1 MTNQFVSIVEILTL
15 NDILDEIK
23 SIFSFKISNFTKT
36 QDFLNKLNNKD
47 LNISSSIIIS
57 NKNNSHLL
65 LSKTIDPKNLIL
77 MDNTPIRIY
86 SLIDKINIL
95 LIKKKYDF
103 QSQFNIKNYIIN
115 LNSKIITKQSNSLK
129 LTEKEIDIILFL
141 KEKGCPQSVN
151 NLQNEVWNY
160 SSILE
165 THTVETHIYRLRKKF
180 KDHFNDENFI
190 LSLKEGYKI

>member
-77 MDNTPIRIY
+77 MDNTPIRID

-129 LTEKEIDIILFL
+129 LTEREIDIILFL

>member
-77 MDNTPIRIY
+77 MDNTPIRID

>member
-77 MDNTPIRIY
+77 MDNTPIRID

-180 KDHFNDENFI
+180 KDHFNDESFI

>member
-180 KDHFNDENFI
+180 KDHFNDESFI

>member
-129 LTEKEIDIILFL
+129 LTEREIDIILFL

>member
-77 MDNTPIRIY
+77 MDNTPIRID

-129 LTEKEIDIILFL
+129 LTEREIDIILFL

-180 KDHFNDENFI
+180 KDHFNDESFI